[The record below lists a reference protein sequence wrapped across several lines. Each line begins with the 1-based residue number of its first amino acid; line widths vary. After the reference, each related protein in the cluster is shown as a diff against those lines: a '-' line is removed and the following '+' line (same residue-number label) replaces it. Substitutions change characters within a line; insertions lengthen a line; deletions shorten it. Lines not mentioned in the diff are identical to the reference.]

1 MSCSLNSINSVKQCK
16 QCRAQCYLH
25 LWWYYSVAIAKS
37 WTLNEF
43 CFLLQVSK
51 WPATEPV
58 TLPKVGGGED
68 GAKGGECYHFVPDQE
83 RAHQALPDQ
92 AGPVE
97 GFPGQVWADEG
108 LPDEAVE
115 HVASGQVGEEQL
127 QKSIG
132 ELSSLLKQGELGNS
146 TIQILKYI
154 ESKLCRV

>member
-1 MSCSLNSINSVKQCK
+1 MIFFQLQLQNFE
-16 QCRAQCYLH
+16 
-25 LWWYYSVAIAKS
+25 LWISFVSFY
-37 WTLNEF
+37 
-43 CFLLQVSK
+43 QVSK

-58 TLPKVGGGED
+58 TLPEVGGGED
-68 GAKGGECYHFVPDQE
+68 GAKGGGCHHFVPDQE

-97 GFPGQVWADEG
+97 GFPDQVRADEG

-132 ELSSLLKQGELGNS
+132 ELPSLLKQGKLGNS
-146 TIQILKYI
+146 RFLILQYI

>member
-1 MSCSLNSINSVKQCK
+1 MNQ
-16 QCRAQCYLH
+16 
-25 LWWYYSVAIAKS
+25 
-37 WTLNEF
+37 F
-43 CFLLQVSK
+43 FFLLQVSK

-58 TLPKVGGGED
+58 TLPKVGRGED
-68 GAKGGECYHFVPDQE
+68 GAKGGGCRHFVPDQE

-92 AGPVE
+92 AGPGE
-97 GFPGQVWADEG
+97 GFPDQVGADEG

-132 ELSSLLKQGELGNS
+132 ELSSFLKQGELRNS
-146 TIQILKYI
+146 RFQILKYI

>member
-1 MSCSLNSINSVKQCK
+1 MIFFQLQFQN
-16 QCRAQCYLH
+16 LE
-25 LWWYYSVAIAKS
+25 LWISFVSFY
-37 WTLNEF
+37 
-43 CFLLQVSK
+43 QVSK
-51 WPATEPV
+51 WPAAEPV
-58 TLPKVGGGED
+58 TLPEVGRGED
-68 GAKGGECYHFVPDQE
+68 GAKGGGCHHFVPDQE

-97 GFPGQVWADEG
+97 GFPDQVRADEG

>member
-1 MSCSLNSINSVKQCK
+1 MIFFQLQLQNFE
-16 QCRAQCYLH
+16 
-25 LWWYYSVAIAKS
+25 LWISFVSFY
-37 WTLNEF
+37 
-43 CFLLQVSK
+43 QVSK

-68 GAKGGECYHFVPDQE
+68 GAKGGGCHHFVPDQE

-97 GFPGQVWADEG
+97 GFPDQVRADEG

-132 ELSSLLKQGELGNS
+132 ELSSFLKQGELKNS
-146 TIQILKYI
+146 SFQILTYI

>member
-1 MSCSLNSINSVKQCK
+1 MSFVSF
-16 QCRAQCYLH
+16 Y
-25 LWWYYSVAIAKS
+25 
-37 WTLNEF
+37 
-43 CFLLQVSK
+43 QVSK

-58 TLPKVGGGED
+58 TLPKVSRGED
-68 GAKGGECYHFVPDQE
+68 RAKGGGCHHFVPDQE

-97 GFPGQVWADEG
+97 GFPGQVWDEG

-132 ELSSLLKQGELGNS
+132 ELSSFLKQGELKNS
-146 TIQILKYI
+146 SFQILTYI
-154 ESKLCRV
+154 ESNLCRV